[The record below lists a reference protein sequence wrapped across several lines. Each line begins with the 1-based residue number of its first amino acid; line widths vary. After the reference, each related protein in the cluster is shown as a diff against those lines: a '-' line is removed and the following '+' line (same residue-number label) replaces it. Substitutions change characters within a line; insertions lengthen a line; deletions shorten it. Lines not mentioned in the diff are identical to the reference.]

1 MVILHICLKN
11 METKQIELIGDNHE
25 HFSIET
31 PLKENAFD
39 KSNFEKIKTIENH
52 FRIILDELGLDLN
65 DDSLK
70 GTAYR
75 VAKMYVN
82 EIFGGLD
89 PRNKPKISLFENK
102 YNYNKML
109 IEKNINLN
117 TTCEHHFLPI
127 IGIAHIAY
135 ISSGKVI
142 GLSKLNRIVK
152 YYSDRPQVQERL
164 TTQIYNELIAVLDT
178 ENVMVVIDAKHL
190 CVTSRGIKDDS
201 CSTITEMYGGDFNV
215 YNKRN
220 EFYKLLNS
228 GIK

>member
-1 MVILHICLKN
+1 
-11 METKQIELIGDNHE
+11 MEIKQIELIGDNHE

-52 FRIILDELGLDLN
+52 FRIILAELGLDLN

>member
-1 MVILHICLKN
+1 

-31 PLKENAFD
+31 PLRENAFD

-117 TTCEHHFLPI
+117 TTCEHYFLPI
-127 IGIAHIAY
+127 IGIAHVAY
-135 ISSGKVI
+135 VSSGKVI

-164 TTQIYNELIAVLDT
+164 TTQIYNELITVLDT

>member
-1 MVILHICLKN
+1 

-127 IGIAHIAY
+127 IGQAHVAY

>member
-1 MVILHICLKN
+1 
-11 METKQIELIGDNHE
+11 METKQIELIGNNHE

-31 PLKENAFD
+31 PLKKNAFD

-89 PRNKPKISLFENK
+89 PRNKPKISLFDNK

-152 YYSDRPQVQERL
+152 YYADRPQVQERL
-164 TTQIYNELIAVLDT
+164 TTQIYNELIIVLDT
-178 ENVMVVIDAKHL
+178 DSVMVVIDAKHL

-220 EFYKLLNS
+220 EFYKLLNL

>member
-1 MVILHICLKN
+1 
-11 METKQIELIGDNHE
+11 METKQIKLIGNNHE

-31 PLKENAFD
+31 PLKKNAFD

-89 PRNKPKISLFENK
+89 PKNKPKISLFENK

-109 IEKNINLN
+109 IEKNFNLN

-127 IGIAHIAY
+127 IGKAHVAY

-164 TTQIYNELIAVLDT
+164 TTQIYNELISVLDT

-190 CVTSRGIKDDS
+190 CVTSRGIIDDS
-201 CSTITEMYGGDFNV
+201 CSTITQMYGGDFNV

-220 EFYKLLNS
+220 EFHKLLNS
-228 GIK
+228 EIK

>member
-1 MVILHICLKN
+1 

-127 IGIAHIAY
+127 IGKAHIAY

-142 GLSKLNRIVK
+142 VGLV
-152 YYSDRPQVQERL
+152 
-164 TTQIYNELIAVLDT
+164 
-178 ENVMVVIDAKHL
+178 
-190 CVTSRGIKDDS
+190 
-201 CSTITEMYGGDFNV
+201 
-215 YNKRN
+215 
-220 EFYKLLNS
+220 
-228 GIK
+228 

>member
-1 MVILHICLKN
+1 

-31 PLKENAFD
+31 PLRENAFD

-127 IGIAHIAY
+127 IGIAHVAY
-135 ISSGKVI
+135 VSSGKVI

-164 TTQIYNELIAVLDT
+164 TTQIYNELTTVLDT

>member
-1 MVILHICLKN
+1 

-164 TTQIYNELIAVLDT
+164 TTQIYNELITVLDT

-190 CVTSRGIKDDS
+190 CVTSRGIQDDS

>member
-1 MVILHICLKN
+1 

-31 PLKENAFD
+31 PLRENAFD

-127 IGIAHIAY
+127 IGIAHVAY
-135 ISSGKVI
+135 VSSGKVI

-152 YYSDRPQVQERL
+152 YYSDRPQVHERL
-164 TTQIYNELIAVLDT
+164 TTQIYNELITVLDT

>member
-1 MVILHICLKN
+1 

-164 TTQIYNELIAVLDT
+164 TTQIYNELITVLDT

-201 CSTITEMYGGDFNV
+201 CSTITQMYGGDFNV

>member
-1 MVILHICLKN
+1 

-52 FRIILDELGLDLN
+52 FRNILAELGLDLN

-127 IGIAHIAY
+127 IGKAHIAY

-164 TTQIYNELIAVLDT
+164 TTQIYNELITVLDT

-190 CVTSRGIKDDS
+190 CVTSRGIQDDS

>member
-1 MVILHICLKN
+1 

-39 KSNFEKIKTIENH
+39 KSNFEKIKIIENH

-102 YNYNKML
+102 YNYNK
-109 IEKNINLN
+109 
-117 TTCEHHFLPI
+117 FLP
-127 IGIAHIAY
+127 
-135 ISSGKVI
+135 V
-142 GLSKLNRIVK
+142 
-152 YYSDRPQVQERL
+152 YYD
-164 TTQIYNELIAVLDT
+164 
-178 ENVMVVIDAKHL
+178 
-190 CVTSRGIKDDS
+190 
-201 CSTITEMYGGDFNV
+201 
-215 YNKRN
+215 
-220 EFYKLLNS
+220 
-228 GIK
+228 

>member
-1 MVILHICLKN
+1 

-117 TTCEHHFLPI
+117 TICEHHFLPI
-127 IGIAHIAY
+127 IGKAHVAY

-164 TTQIYNELIAVLDT
+164 TTQIYNELITVLDT

-220 EFYKLLNS
+220 EFYKLLNA

>member
-1 MVILHICLKN
+1 

-127 IGIAHIAY
+127 IGIAHVAY
-135 ISSGKVI
+135 VSSGKVI

-164 TTQIYNELIAVLDT
+164 TTQIYNELTTVLDT
-178 ENVMVVIDAKHL
+178 ENVMVIIDAKHL

>member
-1 MVILHICLKN
+1 

-135 ISSGKVI
+135 ISSGEVI

-164 TTQIYNELIAVLDT
+164 TTQIYNELITVLDT

>member
-1 MVILHICLKN
+1 
-11 METKQIELIGDNHE
+11 METKQIELIGNNHE

-31 PLKENAFD
+31 PLKKNAFD

-89 PRNKPKISLFENK
+89 PKNKPKISLFENK

-127 IGIAHIAY
+127 IGKAHLAY

-164 TTQIYNELIAVLDT
+164 TTQIYNELITVLDT
-178 ENVMVVIDAKHL
+178 DSVMVVIDAKHL
-190 CVTSRGIKDDS
+190 CVTSRGIIDDS

-220 EFYKLLNS
+220 EFYKLLNL

>member
-1 MVILHICLKN
+1 

-31 PLKENAFD
+31 PLRENAFD

-164 TTQIYNELIAVLDT
+164 TTQIYNELITVLDT

>member
-1 MVILHICLKN
+1 

-127 IGIAHIAY
+127 IGKAHIAY

-164 TTQIYNELIAVLDT
+164 TTQIYNELITVLDT

-190 CVTSRGIKDDS
+190 CVTSRGIQDDS

>member
-1 MVILHICLKN
+1 M
-11 METKQIELIGDNHE
+11 
-25 HFSIET
+25 
-31 PLKENAFD
+31 
-39 KSNFEKIKTIENH
+39 
-52 FRIILDELGLDLN
+52 DELGLDLN

-89 PRNKPKISLFENK
+89 PRNKPKISLFDNK
-102 YNYNKML
+102 YNYNKIL

-152 YYSDRPQVQERL
+152 YYADRPQVQERL
-164 TTQIYNELIAVLDT
+164 TTQIYNELITVLDT
-178 ENVMVVIDAKHL
+178 DSVMVVIDAKHL

-220 EFYKLLNS
+220 EFYKLLNL

>member
-1 MVILHICLKN
+1 
-11 METKQIELIGDNHE
+11 METKQIELIGNNHE

-31 PLKENAFD
+31 PLKKNAFD
-39 KSNFEKIKTIENH
+39 KSNFEKIKIIENH

-89 PRNKPKISLFENK
+89 PKNKPKISLFENK

-190 CVTSRGIKDDS
+190 CVTSRGIIDDS
-201 CSTITEMYGGDFNV
+201 CSTITQMYGGDFNV

-220 EFYKLLNS
+220 EFHKLLNS
-228 GIK
+228 EIK

>member
-1 MVILHICLKN
+1 

-52 FRIILDELGLDLN
+52 FRIILAELGLDLN

-228 GIK
+228 GIN

>member
-1 MVILHICLKN
+1 

-52 FRIILDELGLDLN
+52 FRIILAELGLDLN

-164 TTQIYNELIAVLDT
+164 TTQIYNELITVLDT

>member
-1 MVILHICLKN
+1 

-127 IGIAHIAY
+127 IGKAHIAY

-164 TTQIYNELIAVLDT
+164 TTQIYNELITVLDT

>member
-1 MVILHICLKN
+1 

-117 TTCEHHFLPI
+117 TICEHHFLPI
-127 IGIAHIAY
+127 IGKAHVAY

-164 TTQIYNELIAVLDT
+164 TTQIYNELITVLDT

>member
-1 MVILHICLKN
+1 M
-11 METKQIELIGDNHE
+11 IGDNHE

-52 FRIILDELGLDLN
+52 FRIILNELGLDLN

-102 YNYNKML
+102 YIYNKML

-127 IGIAHIAY
+127 IGKAHIAY

-164 TTQIYNELIAVLDT
+164 TTQIYNELITVLDT

-215 YNKRN
+215 YSKRN

>member
-1 MVILHICLKN
+1 

-31 PLKENAFD
+31 PLKENAFN

-127 IGIAHIAY
+127 IGKAHIAY

-164 TTQIYNELIAVLDT
+164 TTQIYNELITVLDT

>member
-1 MVILHICLKN
+1 

-31 PLKENAFD
+31 PLRENAFD

-127 IGIAHIAY
+127 IGIAHVAY
-135 ISSGKVI
+135 VSSGKVI

-164 TTQIYNELIAVLDT
+164 TTQIYYELITVLDT

>member
-1 MVILHICLKN
+1 

-52 FRIILDELGLDLN
+52 FRIILAELGLDLN

-102 YNYNKML
+102 YNYNKMI

-220 EFYKLLNS
+220 EFYKLLNA

>member
-1 MVILHICLKN
+1 
-11 METKQIELIGDNHE
+11 MEIKQIELIGDNHE

-127 IGIAHIAY
+127 IGKAHVAY

-164 TTQIYNELIAVLDT
+164 TTQIYNELITVLDT

>member
-1 MVILHICLKN
+1 

-31 PLKENAFD
+31 PLRENAFD

-52 FRIILDELGLDLN
+52 FGIILDELGLDLN

-127 IGIAHIAY
+127 IGIAHVAY
-135 ISSGKVI
+135 VSSGKVI

-164 TTQIYNELIAVLDT
+164 TTQIYNELITVLDT

>member
-1 MVILHICLKN
+1 

-127 IGIAHIAY
+127 IGIAHVAY
-135 ISSGKVI
+135 VSSGKVI

-164 TTQIYNELIAVLDT
+164 TTQIYNELITVLDT

>member
-1 MVILHICLKN
+1 MKYDKIFEEQLD
-11 METKQIELIGDNHE
+11 LIGDDHL
-25 HFSIET
+25 SSSAKT
-31 PLKENAFD
+31 PIRDDAFD
-39 KSNFEKIKTIENH
+39 ISDLEKIKLIKKDVYN
-52 FRIILDELGLDLN
+52 ILETLGMDLT

-220 EFYKLLNS
+220 EFYKLLNA

>member
-1 MVILHICLKN
+1 

-164 TTQIYNELIAVLDT
+164 TTQIYNELITVLDT

>member
-1 MVILHICLKN
+1 

-52 FRIILDELGLDLN
+52 FRNILAELGLDLN

-127 IGIAHIAY
+127 IGIAHVAY
-135 ISSGKVI
+135 VSSGKVI

-164 TTQIYNELIAVLDT
+164 TTQIYNELITVLDT

-220 EFYKLLNS
+220 EFYKLLYS

>member
-1 MVILHICLKN
+1 
-11 METKQIELIGDNHE
+11 MEIKQIELIGDNHE

-52 FRIILDELGLDLN
+52 FRIILAELGLDLN

-220 EFYKLLNS
+220 EFYKLVNS